1 MSKIKKI
8 IFLFFAIFFIYS
20 LFPNIL
26 NYKNKLDFYNQIK
39 KDYEKEV
46 KKNIEL
52 KTRIAKQKS
61 TDEIEKNIRNNLN
74 LTRENEVIVIMPSPK
89 FIPSPTPTLIL
100 KNWQKW
106 KEVFFN

>member
-1 MSKIKKI
+1 MLKIKKI
-8 IFLFFAIFFIYS
+8 IFLFFIIFFIYS

-26 NYKNKLDFYNQIK
+26 NYKNKLDFYNEIK
-39 KDYEKEV
+39 QDYEKKL

-52 KTRIAKQKS
+52 KTKMANKKS
-61 TDEIEKNIRNNLN
+61 VIEVEKNIRNNLN
-74 LTRENEVIVIMPSPK
+74 LTKENEIIIIMPSPK
-89 FIPSPTPTLIL
+89 IIPSPTPTIFL